1 VVKFFYVKIYKKLN
15 YDIIILGRTSIRHLK
30 KMEESK
36 RNSELNG
43 ILLKCSQIDGINLLN
58 EHEKLILNDFLIR
71 KINYEDMKFI
81 KNYSN
86 LILRIVL
93 KDEFGFN
100 NDDFIF
106 YTASYRMVLYM
117 SSLMEITI
125 VEFCK
130 KFFVQLYIDAYYK
143 LVPFYIRGTSIDK
156 EMKLNPFENEI
167 VSFIGEP
174 EQGVSIY
181 DNILNGRIPLSKHK
195 LIIDILDDCCGLSL
209 DFKNFLKS
217 YILNYENDFN
227 FLIHLLE
234 ILIGKEIS
242 NDEKL
247 KLLEL
252 FSSNHAEFNQMI
264 EDLFR

>member
-1 VVKFFYVKIYKKLN
+1 
-15 YDIIILGRTSIRHLK
+15 
-30 KMEESK
+30 MEESK
-36 RNSELNG
+36 TNSNRYLNG
-43 ILLKCSQIDGINLLN
+43 ILSKCSQIDEINSLN
-58 EHEKLILNDFLIR
+58 EHEKLTLNDFLIR
-71 KINYEDMKFI
+71 KINDEDMKFI

-86 LILRIVL
+86 LILRIIL
-93 KDEFGFN
+93 KDEFGLN
-100 NDDFIF
+100 NDAFIF

-130 KFFVQLYIDAYYK
+130 EFFVQLYIDAYSELY
-143 LVPFYIRGTSIDK
+143 PFYIRGTPIYK

-181 DNILNGRIPLSKHK
+181 DNILNGRIPLSKHE
-195 LIIDILDDCCGLSL
+195 IIINILDSCCGLSL

-217 YILNYENDFN
+217 YILNYKNNFN
-227 FLIHLLE
+227 FLIRLLE
-234 ILIGKEIS
+234 ILIDKEIS

-252 FSSNHAEFNQMI
+252 FSSNYVEFNQMI
-264 EDLFR
+264 EDFCQ